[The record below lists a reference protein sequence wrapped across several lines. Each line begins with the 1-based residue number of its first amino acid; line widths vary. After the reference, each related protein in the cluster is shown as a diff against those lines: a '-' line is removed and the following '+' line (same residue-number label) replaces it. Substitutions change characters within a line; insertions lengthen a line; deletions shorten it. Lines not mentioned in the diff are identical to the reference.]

1 MRVGFI
7 LERTRVEDLLRTGER
22 VTERGLTLSETDE
35 LTQLGN
41 ARTSTD

>member
-1 MRVGFI
+1 MSVGFI
-7 LERTRVEDLLRTGER
+7 LISLSGER

-35 LTQLGN
+35 LTRLGN